1 MVLLGRHHVFA
12 AALAFLLAVAAAPP
26 ASAQTAV
33 VVVRHGEKVDE
44 SKDPLLSAKGTA
56 RAETLARH
64 LKGAGIKAIYV
75 TEYKRTGLTAAPL
88 AAALGLAP
96 IMVPAA
102 DTATLI
108 DKLRKDDP
116 AGVVLVVGHSN
127 TLPDILKRL
136 GHPDPVAIGDD
147 EYDSLF
153 VAVPRAGSPPA
164 VLRLSY

>member
-1 MVLLGRHHVFA
+1 MIVIRRTPLATAAVFA
-12 AALAFLLAVAAAPP
+12 LLAGVAAP

-33 VVVRHGEKVDE
+33 FVVRHAEKVDE

-56 RAETLARH
+56 RAESLARH
-64 LKGAGIKAIYV
+64 LAGAGVKAIYV

-88 AAALGLAP
+88 AAALRLSPTVVRG
-96 IMVPAA
+96 A
-102 DTATLI
+102 DTATLVERI
-108 DKLRKDDP
+108 RKDHAAD
-116 AGVVLVVGHSN
+116 VILVVGHSN
-127 TLPDILKRL
+127 TVPDILKRL
-136 GHPDPVAIGDD
+136 GHPHPVEIGDH